1 MTALALLSLLV
12 YFIGVGT
19 LVTPQTAA
27 ITNDG
32 IHLAVRPHCGPLSGS
47 PSDVNAGIDLHTI
60 KTIVSFGVSVPLII
74 VCSIA
79 SYILHLMV

>member
-1 MTALALLSLLV
+1 MSIVGAGAHLTPRQSTGSDG
-12 YFIGVGT
+12 GV
-19 LVTPQTAA
+19 
-27 ITNDG
+27 
-32 IHLAVRPHCGPLSGS
+32 HLAVRPHCGPLSGS